1 MTRAAFLIAMLAIG
15 LATPVAA
22 QPYPSRTVSVVVP
35 FPAGG
40 SVDVVARLLV
50 QKLNESM
57 GQNFIVENRAG
68 GAGGAV
74 GANAVTK
81 AAPDGYTL
89 MFTASIHIITPF
101 INSKIPYDAVKD
113 FAAVSLV
120 ASGPLLVS
128 TAPNVPAN
136 TLKEFFDLV
145 RKEPAKYTFA
155 TSSFGSAGHLAV
167 ELLKR
172 DAGVDTLVIAY
183 KGAGPMLNDIMG
195 GQIQLIADPMASSS
209 PLAAAGKI
217 KALAVTSLKR
227 VAAAPNIP
235 TIAESGMTGFDFS
248 SWYGLWGPKGLPAD
262 ITAKLQGEIAKALAQ
277 PDVKE
282 RLAVLGFEAIGS
294 TAEEFAK
301 YIDEESA
308 KYSQIIKD
316 AKIKGE

>member
-1 MTRAAFLIAMLAIG
+1 MTRAWLAALLIAFAMPALA
-15 LATPVAA
+15 
-22 QPYPSRTVSVVVP
+22 QRYPSRTVSVVVP

-57 GQNFIVENRAG
+57 GANFIVENRGG

-74 GANAVTK
+74 GANTVAK

-101 INSKIPYDAVKD
+101 INSKIPYDAVRD
-113 FAAVSLV
+113 FSPVSLV
-120 ASGPLLVS
+120 ASGPLIVS
-128 TAPNVPAN
+128 TAPSVPAS

-155 TSSFGSAGHLAV
+155 TSSYGSAGHLAI

-172 DAGVDTLVIAY
+172 DAGLDTLVIAY

-217 KALAVTSLKR
+217 KALAVTSMKR

-262 ITAKLQGEIAKALAQ
+262 ITAKLRAEIVKALAQ
-277 PDVKE
+277 PDIRE
-282 RLAVLGFEAIGS
+282 RLATLGFEAIGS
-294 TAEEFAK
+294 TPAEFATF
-301 YIDEESA
+301 IEAESA
-308 KYSQIIKD
+308 RYGQIIRD
-316 AKIKGE
+316 AKIKAE